1 MKKSLRTTL
10 LLGFFL
16 LIVILVG
23 VGIFSCINLGREN
36 NVSKQLSS
44 HSVPSIEIS
53 GNVKLLASNY
63 RRGVYHHIFV
73 ETDREMASIE
83 KSLDTYESDMKTQF
97 SIYEKLISD
106 NTERAFADE
115 IMKLWTEY
123 VRNEKNVLELSRAM
137 RKEEAKDLVVGIS
150 SRLFD
155 DIEEKAAELS
165 DYNKDLAENASEL
178 AEKVYAKAI
187 VLLIAVIVI
196 ATIGAVAV
204 ALFISSS
211 IVSSVNLIKQ
221 GLQDISQ
228 GDLTLASLSDAA
240 RKKIHVRKDEIGEMA
255 RAAETMVER
264 LTNIVLQ
271 VTSVSQQV
279 GEGASQISSSSQ
291 QVSSGAAEQ
300 AASTEEMA
308 STMEQMA
315 SNIRQNADNA
325 GKTGSIAKRTAEEGK
340 NSGGAI
346 KECTTNIKEIASKI
360 SIIEDIASQ
369 TNLLALNAAIEAARA
384 GEAGKGF
391 AVVASEV
398 RRLAERS
405 QIAAGEINEISVKTV
420 ASSEQVEQITGKVIP
435 SIEETAS
442 LVDEI
447 VAASREQDSGA
458 QQISTAIAQL
468 DTVVQQ
474 NASASEELA
483 AMAEELSAHANVLMQ
498 TITFFKVQKNAPA
511 TKYLP
516 DSSASG
522 AERSAPARSSSF
534 SSGQQDSYQMNSGA
548 RASSETQSRAS
559 SQPSGGGHLSPNS
572 SSVSDADFEE
582 F

>member
-1 MKKSLRTTL
+1 MKKSLRATL
-10 LLGFFL
+10 LFGFFL

-36 NVSKQLSS
+36 TISDELSLN
-44 HSVPSIEIS
+44 HIPSIEVC
-53 GNVKLLASNY
+53 GNVKLLVSNY
-63 RRGVYHHIFV
+63 RRGVYRHILV
-73 ETDREMASIE
+73 RTDREMDSIE
-83 KSLDTYESDMKTQF
+83 KSLDGYESDMKSQL
-97 SIYEKLISD
+97 SIYEKFISD
-106 NTERAFADE
+106 NTERTFADE
-115 IMKLWTEY
+115 IAKLWTEY
-123 VRNEKNVLELSRAM
+123 LRNEKTVLELSRSM
-137 RKEEAKDLVVGIS
+137 RKEEAQDLVVGIS

-155 DIEEKAAELS
+155 EIEEKAAELS
-165 DYNKDLAENASEL
+165 NYNRDLAENANEL
-178 AEKVYAKAI
+178 AEKLYAKSIA
-187 VLLIAVIVI
+187 LLISIIVI

-211 IVSSVNLIKQ
+211 IVNSVNLIKA

-228 GDLTLASLSDAA
+228 GDLTLASLSDAE

-340 NSGGAI
+340 NSGAAI
-346 KECTTNIKEIASKI
+346 KDCTTNIKEIASKI

-405 QIAAGEINEISVKTV
+405 QIAAGEITEISAKTV
-420 ASSEQVEQITGKVIP
+420 DSSEQVEQITGKVIP

-534 SSGQQDSYQMNSGA
+534 SSGQQDSYQNGGA
-548 RASSETQSRAS
+548 RASSETQSRAP
-559 SQPSGGGHLSPNS
+559 SQPSGGSHMSPNS